1 MAAAAGTGAPEPSVA
16 DRLNVPRFESPFF
29 ERELEAAGLD
39 GETSERVRS
48 FAERGYL
55 VLDLDPQRFS
65 GLADEIVAGL
75 AAEHQEV
82 GNRVQDAWKFISAV
96 RELATDETVLRTLR
110 ALYGRRPVPFQTL
123 NFERGT
129 EQETHSDLVH
139 FSSFPQRFMAG
150 VWVALEDVRPESGP
164 LHYYPGSH
172 RLPVYEPHD
181 IGLRGSSSSNRD
193 EQYRVYE
200 AFVRELLEQ
209 SGLPRERVALKRGQA
224 LIWASNLM
232 HGGDAISDP
241 QSTRRSQVT
250 HYYFEGCR
258 YYTPLYSDPPLG
270 RYRWRR
276 VIDVGTGR
284 EQPHIYQGS
293 RAKIPLATRARS
305 VVEQNLRG
313 SRTGRAAIRRIRRR
327 LGRTT

>member
-1 MAAAAGTGAPEPSVA
+1 MAGA
-16 DRLNVPRFESPFF
+16 RLNVPWFESPFF
-29 ERELEAAGLD
+29 ERDLERSDLD
-39 GETSERVRS
+39 DETRERVRS

-55 VLDLDPQRFS
+55 VLDLEPERFER
-65 GLADEIVAGL
+65 LADEIVAGL
-75 AAEHQEV
+75 AGEHQEV
-82 GNRVQDAWKFISAV
+82 GNRVQDAWKFIPAV
-96 RELATDETVLRTLR
+96 RELATDPNVIAALS

-139 FSSFPQRFMAG
+139 FNSFPPRYMAG

-181 IGLRGSSSSNRD
+181 ISLKGSSSSNRD
-193 EQYRVYE
+193 EQYRSYE

-232 HGGDAISDP
+232 HGGDPISDP

-270 RYRWRR
+270 RYHWRR
-276 VIDVGTGR
+276 VIDVGTGK
-284 EQPHIYQGS
+284 EQPHVYQGE
-293 RAKIPLATRARS
+293 RARIPLSTRARS
-305 VVEQNLRG
+305 LVENGLRG
-313 SRTGRAAIRRIRRR
+313 STSGRAAIRRIRR
-327 LGRTT
+327 LMGRTT